1 MGCVLPAGLWKIHG
15 IVTPAG
21 RVRNANFG
29 IPRGMM
35 RGKPAGSLRNDTSVF
50 KLEMVLLLDGWG
62 AVGCEVFAG
71 RNLAPSSRLRA
82 ARRFFSFSGERKER
96 GRKGRCSGAKEDF
109 GASRPSPPW
118 CAYRGI
124 SPRRGGFL
132 RCGGEGWRRI
142 HANFTNGALLSNVK
156 VLV

>member
-1 MGCVLPAGLWKIHG
+1 MLPAGLWKIHG

-21 RVRNANFG
+21 RVRNADFG

-50 KLEMVLLLDGWG
+50 KFEMVLLLDGWG

-71 RNLAPSSRLRA
+71 RNLAPSSKSRA
-82 ARRFFSFSGERKER
+82 ARRFFSFSGERKGAQGQMFWRER
-96 GRKGRCSGAKEDF
+96 RFWRVPALSAMVCVPGHL
-109 GASRPSPPW
+109 
-118 CAYRGI
+118 
-124 SPRRGGFL
+124 PRRGGFL
-132 RCGGEGWRRI
+132 RCGGEGWGRI

>member
-1 MGCVLPAGLWKIHG
+1 MGCVLPAGLWKIRG

-21 RVRNANFG
+21 RVRNADFG
-29 IPRGMM
+29 ILRGMM
-35 RGKPAGSLRNDTSVF
+35 RGKPAGSLRNDASVF

-71 RNLAPSSRLRA
+71 RNLAPSSRSRA

-96 GRKGRCSGAKEDF
+96 GRKGRCSGANEDF

-124 SPRRGGFL
+124 FP
-132 RCGGEGWRRI
+132 GGEAFSAAAGRDGEE
-142 HANFTNGALLSNVK
+142 FMQTLQMVLYFQALK
-156 VLV
+156 C